1 MGLVDS
7 VNTFRKRRKV
17 YTLEELSS
25 IVAPIAE
32 RYGTGPIQ
40 VFGSYARGEATPESD
55 IDLLITPG
63 EIKSYFKFA
72 TLAADLEEAF
82 GKKVDAVSSGCSQ
95 RFIDIIHMDL
105 VTIYE

>member
-1 MGLVDS
+1 MGRAPYRCS
-7 VNTFRKRRKV
+7 VHN
-17 YTLEELSS
+17 
-25 IVAPIAE
+25 
-32 RYGTGPIQ
+32 
-40 VFGSYARGEATPESD
+40 ARGEATPESD

>member
-1 MGLVDS
+1 MGFVDS
-7 VNTFRKRRKV
+7 VNTFRKRHKV
-17 YTLEELSS
+17 YTLEGLSS

-63 EIKSYFKFA
+63 RSRVISNSQHWPPISKRPLVRRSMPYPQVA
-72 TLAADLEEAF
+72 
-82 GKKVDAVSSGCSQ
+82 VNVSS
-95 RFIDIIHMDL
+95 
-105 VTIYE
+105 T